1 MDQPPQPE
9 PSSPTP
15 PHQPPMQP
23 PPPPPRNPNVI
34 TPEQAQN
41 PILVLV
47 IAILLGPVAYF
58 VIGQWQKGLAGVFIM
73 LWALI
78 IMIITCLLGF
88 VIYFPLAVV
97 LAIDVY
103 MQASLLQRGHS
114 IGHWTFFGYHL

>member
-23 PPPPPRNPNVI
+23 PPPPPRNPYVI

-58 VIGQWQKGLAGVFIM
+58 VIGQWQKGLAGVFVM

-78 IMIITCLLGF
+78 IMLITCLVGF

-103 MQASLLQRGHS
+103 MQASRLKQGHS